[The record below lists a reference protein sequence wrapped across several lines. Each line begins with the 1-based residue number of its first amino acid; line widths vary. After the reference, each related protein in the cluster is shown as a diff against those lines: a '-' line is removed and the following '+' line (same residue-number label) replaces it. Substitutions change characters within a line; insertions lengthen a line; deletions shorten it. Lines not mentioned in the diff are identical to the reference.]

1 MGFKA
6 EVLRVLIASPSDVQQ
21 ERDEIERVIF
31 EWNIRYSEE
40 LNIILLPSRW
50 ENDVVPA
57 YGGMDAQQVINEQ
70 LVNKC
75 DILIG
80 VFWMKLGTPTT
91 RYSSGT
97 LEEISIFI
105 EKEREVML
113 YFVDRNIPRNSNLE
127 EIQRVDSYRNEYG
140 KKGVYAP
147 YDIHRIRDHLY
158 RKVLAHKTKNEG
170 IMNQNHEA
178 QKINNIYLENLI
190 KSKTLSIKELI
201 LLEYIIDT
209 ENRHFGSVWNSKE
222 TVQKLREW
230 ENQKDLVCEL
240 WQNYSEVIAN
250 FIERG
255 LLEEKEFHYIED
267 YVLTYAL
274 PLPLF
279 DQIRRLSV
287 ESKEIIQAAVSSQT
301 LELPF

>member
-50 ENDVVPA
+50 ENDVVPT

-80 VFWMKLGTPTT
+80 VFWTKLGTPTT
-91 RYSSGT
+91 RHSSGT

-127 EIQRVDSYRNEYG
+127 EIQRVDSYRSEYG

-158 RKVLAHKTKNEG
+158 KKALTHKTKSEG
-170 IMNQNHEA
+170 IMNQNHA
-178 QKINNIYLENLI
+178 PQKINGISLESLI
-190 KSKTLSIKELI
+190 KSSVLSIKELI
-201 LLEYIIDT
+201 LFKYIIDT
-209 ENRHFGSVWNSKE
+209 ENRHFGSEWNSKE
-222 TVQKLREW
+222 TIQKLRTW
-230 ENQKDLVCEL
+230 ESQKELTCEL

-255 LLEEKEFHYIED
+255 LLEEKEFHYNEG

-274 PLPLF
+274 PLQLF
-279 DQIRRLSV
+279 DQIRSLSV
-287 ESKEIIQAAVSSQT
+287 ESKEIIETAVLSQT
-301 LELPF
+301 FKWPF